1 MFRDYF
7 YVFEVKNLSSKV
19 TVNKGITK
27 EVRKRIRRKL
37 KRVRYFEA
45 EEVDGVFYMIIGTS
59 RIETKVRM
67 KVFFLELY
75 ASLKDSSIKPTFKV
89 KEQIIGDSK
98 VKIYTIPRFGW
109 NKLK

>member
-1 MFRDYF
+1 MFKDYF
-7 YVFEVKNLSSKV
+7 YVFEVKELSSKV
-19 TVNKGITK
+19 VANEGVTK
-27 EVRKRIRRKL
+27 EIRKQIRKKL
-37 KRVRYFEA
+37 KKVRYFEA
-45 EEVDGVFYMIIGTS
+45 EEVDGVLHMVIGTS

-75 ASLKDSSIKPTFKV
+75 ASLKNSNIVPTFKA

-98 VKIYTIPRFGW
+98 VKIYTIPKFGW